1 MIKTSI
7 NNELGLILK
16 DYISVEKYTKDIED
30 LKNSFDINLNK
41 FNEDLQ
47 LKVNSLQEDSEAIV
61 DTINDLVSKL
71 RTTIFNSA

>member
-71 RTTIFNSA
+71 RTTVFNSA